1 MEQNSMVLREIL
13 HNGEQQ
19 LRKQK
24 EEEQITED
32 ILEYLEMLNNIL
44 ASRLSADHL

>member
-1 MEQNSMVLREIL
+1 MVLREIL

-24 EEEQITED
+24 GEEQITED
-32 ILEYLEMLNNIL
+32 ILESLECLITFLLQDWVQTIFN
-44 ASRLSADHL
+44 R